1 MSQDPVDEALR
12 RHLPKL
18 PRPRALPKRMERVYD
33 GMGDRLAMRH
43 HLDRYD
49 ELSEG
54 PPAHGLD
61 DEVLRRMA
69 SYLLSL
75 AEGRWR
81 RLAKSIPAL
90 WKRGG
95 REHRKL
101 AGMLLANLPED
112 ALGDQRWTVFS
123 TLLQHDVGLAPV
135 VDAAEEIRRATGT
148 GPNEAWLLAMAAQAP
163 LWHRY
168 AAVIVMT
175 GPPEDVGPAVH
186 DMVASVDAPSRMF
199 ERLRERWL
207 ERHVDAGAA

>member
-1 MSQDPVDEALR
+1 MSQDPLDEALK
-12 RHLPKL
+12 RHLPAL
-18 PRPRALPKRMERVYD
+18 PRPKALPKRLERVYD

-49 ELSEG
+49 EVSGG
-54 PPAHGLD
+54 PSARGIDAEL
-61 DEVLRRMA
+61 LRRMA

-95 REHRKL
+95 REHRKI
-101 AGMLLANLPED
+101 AGMLVANLPEE
-112 ALGDQRWTVFS
+112 ALGDERWTVFS
-123 TLLQHDVGLAPV
+123 MLLQNDVGLAPV
-135 VDAAEEIRRATGT
+135 VDAAEEIRRASGQ
-148 GPNEAWLLAMAAQAP
+148 GPSEAWLLAMAAQAP

-168 AAVIVMT
+168 AAVIAMT
-175 GPPEDVGPAVH
+175 GPPEEAGAAVH
-186 DMVASVDAPSRMF
+186 DLVASVDAPSRMF

-207 ERHVDAGAA
+207 ERHVDARSA

>member
-1 MSQDPVDEALR
+1 
-12 RHLPKL
+12 
-18 PRPRALPKRMERVYD
+18 
-33 GMGDRLAMRH
+33 
-43 HLDRYD
+43 
-49 ELSEG
+49 
-54 PPAHGLD
+54 
-61 DEVLRRMA
+61 
-69 SYLLSL
+69 
-75 AEGRWR
+75 
-81 RLAKSIPAL
+81 
-90 WKRGG
+90 
-95 REHRKL
+95 
-101 AGMLLANLPED
+101 MLLANLPED

-135 VDAAEEIRRATGT
+135 VDAAEEIRRATGR

>member
-1 MSQDPVDEALR
+1 
-12 RHLPKL
+12 
-18 PRPRALPKRMERVYD
+18 MERVYD

-49 ELSEG
+49 ELTGG
-54 PPAHGLD
+54 PSARGLD

-75 AEGRWR
+75 ADGRWR

-101 AGMLLANLPED
+101 AGMLLANLPEE

-123 TLLQHDVGLAPV
+123 TLLQDDVGLAPV
-135 VDAAEEIRRATGT
+135 VDAPKKSDAPRAR
-148 GPNEAWLLAMAAQAP
+148 AQANRGCSP
-163 LWHRY
+163 WRLKRLCGT
-168 AAVIVMT
+168 AT
-175 GPPEDVGPAVH
+175 R
-186 DMVASVDAPSRMF
+186 PSSR
-199 ERLRERWL
+199 
-207 ERHVDAGAA
+207 